1 LQNIR
6 KVVHQIN
13 LLQIQQGQKK
23 VAVQAFPPIFV
34 FKSVSSVLQ
43 IISPMA
49 LRLEN
54 GWPASA
60 GEIFEPT
67 FPDEM
72 RVHFPPNLFGSL
84 SRSSYA
90 SPEPVDAPLGSEYRA
105 ARITSLKRNQCSRT
119 AAPVKLKN
127 LPS

>member
-23 VAVQAFPPIFV
+23 VAAQAFPPIFV
-34 FKSVSSVLQ
+34 FKSVPSALQ
-43 IISPMA
+43 IISSRA

-60 GEIFEPT
+60 GESFEPT
-67 FPDEM
+67 FPDEV
-72 RVHFPPNLFGSL
+72 RVPFPPNLFGSL

-90 SPEPVDAPLGSEYRA
+90 SSEPVDAPLGAEDRA

-119 AAPVKLKN
+119 AAPEKMKS